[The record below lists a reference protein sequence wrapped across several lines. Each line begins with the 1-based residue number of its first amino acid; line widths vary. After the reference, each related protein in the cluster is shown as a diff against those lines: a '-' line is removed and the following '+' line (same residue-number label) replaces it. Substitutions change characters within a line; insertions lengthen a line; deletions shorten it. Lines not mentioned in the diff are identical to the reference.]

1 MEHNYMECENS
12 EGDELSMDITKTL
25 EANKE
30 LLAHPFFNK
39 ANGSNWIN
47 QEDHLQRRWVSS
59 DRVLRAD
66 EKVQPH
72 WIWR

>member
-12 EGDELSMDITKTL
+12 EGDEISMDITKTL

-39 ANGSNWIN
+39 TNGSN
-47 QEDHLQRRWVSS
+47 
-59 DRVLRAD
+59 
-66 EKVQPH
+66 
-72 WIWR
+72 

>member
-1 MEHNYMECENS
+1 MECENS

-47 QEDHLQRRWVSS
+47 QEDHLQRWWVSS
-59 DRVLRAD
+59 DRVLRTN
-66 EKVQPH
+66 EEVQQDRV
-72 WIWR
+72 WR